1 MAELARRRSWELLLG
16 AILVATIVF
25 NVTQSP
31 EYLGVGNF
39 VNLFQLSI
47 EKVIVVITMTFIII
61 NGEIDLSVA
70 SVMAF
75 AGCVLAALHEGGAV
89 PFGLAIVIAVAA
101 AASAGAVQGLVVS
114 RFGIPS
120 LVVTLAGLIGFR
132 GAARILLED
141 RSVGD
146 FPVWFDRLGQ
156 RALIGPLPLA
166 LILFVVGFAVGA
178 VVLHRTAFGRKVYVI
193 GNNAEVARF
202 SGISVRRV
210 KLSLFIA
217 SSTVAGIAGVLFSGR
232 LGTVRGDLAQG
243 FELDII
249 TMVLLGG
256 VSIFGGSGNLGGVLL
271 AVLIVL
277 NLRNG
282 LGLSNIDANVQTG
295 VIGLLLILA
304 VLGQNLLQRLPV
316 RVRAA
321 ET

>member
-1 MAELARRRSWELLLG
+1 M
-16 AILVATIVF
+16 
-25 NVTQSP
+25 
-31 EYLGVGNF
+31 
-39 VNLFQLSI
+39 
-47 EKVIVVITMTFIII
+47 
-61 NGEIDLSVA
+61 
-70 SVMAF
+70 
-75 AGCVLAALHEGGAV
+75 
-89 PFGLAIVIAVAA
+89 
-101 AASAGAVQGLVVS
+101 
-114 RFGIPS
+114 
-120 LVVTLAGLIGFR
+120 
-132 GAARILLED
+132 
-141 RSVGD
+141 
-146 FPVWFDRLGQ
+146 
-156 RALIGPLPLA
+156 
-166 LILFVVGFAVGA
+166 
-178 VVLHRTAFGRKVYVI
+178 
-193 GNNAEVARF
+193 
-202 SGISVRRV
+202 

>member
-47 EKVIVVITMTFIII
+47 EKVIVVIAMTFIII